1 MQLFWNG
8 EYRLCD
14 GALGSFKRSSTACRR
29 SASSLGGSAVSG
41 ACEEE
46 RKKKKIIYGYGIRIT
61 VILRNIRVRQL
72 GTTERTMFQIM
83 NFPLN
88 AVIKAT
94 VAVWATIA

>member
-1 MQLFWNG
+1 MLTLT
-8 EYRLCD
+8 YKDDSKLD
-14 GALGSFKRSSTACRR
+14 YYGSNVK
-29 SASSLGGSAVSG
+29 
-41 ACEEE
+41 EKE
-46 RKKKKIIYGYGIRIT
+46 KIIYGYGIRIT
-61 VILRNIRVRQL
+61 VILQNIRVRQL